1 MENYGCKDIT
11 ITIPKV
17 FDSFVEVMGLTKCL
31 LVPHR
36 RNGMTSSGIG
46 GNCHYNTR
54 KLVRVYGGMEM
65 YGYVF
70 YRIPNENLYWVFSH
84 SCWITPEGKMVDIT
98 ENDGVDISFYPYQL
112 HYGSP
117 PPKYGIY
124 DIRTCSFLLTED
136 YKSSGV
142 SVLDIDEGFIDE
154 KKRQNIPFSSNLI
167 KHAVDTGLAYQR
179 AEFDFHID
187 KYNDFCIG
195 SGFSKPSTATGK
207 NFDEI
212 WMERT
217 GLVA

>member
-1 MENYGCKDIT
+1 
-11 ITIPKV
+11 
-17 FDSFVEVMGLTKCL
+17 
-31 LVPHR
+31 
-36 RNGMTSSGIG
+36 
-46 GNCHYNTR
+46 
-54 KLVRVYGGMEM
+54 
-65 YGYVF
+65 
-70 YRIPNENLYWVFSH
+70 
-84 SCWITPEGKMVDIT
+84 MVDIT
-98 ENDGVDISFYPYQL
+98 ENDGVDIPFYPYQP

-117 PPKYGIY
+117 RPKYGIY
-124 DIRTCSFLLTED
+124 DIRTCILLLTED
-136 YKSSGV
+136 YKSAGV
-142 SVLDIDEGFIDE
+142 SVLNIGEDCIDK

-195 SGFSKPSTATGK
+195 SGFLKPSTATGK